1 MDIDLP
7 ELIFLFSPDFIP
19 FLKIC
24 DGVPVNMHSLT
35 LLVSG
40 EWFRTGI
47 KNSPHFGQ
55 SRAQSS
61 PAPQSAVGR
70 RTMGSRLHFGRA
82 HTLPND
88 WFVVD

>member
-7 ELIFLFSPDFIP
+7 ELSFPFSPDFIP
-19 FLKIC
+19 FLQIC

-47 KNSPHFGQ
+47 ENS
-55 SRAQSS
+55 S
-61 PAPQSAVGR
+61 
-70 RTMGSRLHFGRA
+70 HFGRA

-88 WFVVD
+88 WFVVDLTP